1 MDAWSPPPYRRHSR
15 QGQASQSGSELPRYT
30 RRNTL
35 VHTTTVRE
43 PTQHV
48 FSLSDG
54 RPRPWLVLQVSSSA
68 KSAKVLPTFYEKE
81 KINATLELR
90 ADKGDSSIQSVIAMI
105 RGRVITGPRPDE
117 TVTFMTIVHPIWARS
132 ADTPRMPSPSQ
143 GTNGSK
149 LVGDCVWSFSIPLP
163 KTVALGSD
171 TQFRLPE
178 TFSEREVAASVQ
190 YDLTIHVS
198 RGKLRADSQIRTP
211 FGYIPSSKPEQPPSM
226 LRQIAFQS
234 GYPAPGPSADPRGWK
249 TLRTCKAT
257 GTFLKNCPADVQCS
271 LSLAMPLCYIRGSVI
286 PCFISLSCRNP
297 QALDMITAANCIDVR
312 LQRTVG
318 YSCAPG
324 IEKKKVSYQE
334 SVREFAKAVWSPS
347 ATMQSDP
354 CNRHLEGE
362 IRIPKDLKPT
372 SLMDHFSVSY
382 SIILRSF
389 DVSGLRSSN
398 SEILLSEPVDI
409 VTTHVRSRPI
419 AYAPPAYEPH
429 SRENDSDYR

>member
-68 KSAKVLPTFYEKE
+68 KSAKVLPKFYEKE

-90 ADKGDSSIQSVIAMI
+90 ADKGDSSIQSVIAMVSHCCIFFLHGAEKRMKI

-198 RGKLRADSQIRTP
+198 RGKLRADSQ
-211 FGYIPSSKPEQPPSM
+211 
-226 LRQIAFQS
+226 
-234 GYPAPGPSADPRGWK
+234 
-249 TLRTCKAT
+249 
-257 GTFLKNCPADVQCS
+257 
-271 LSLAMPLCYIRGSVI
+271 
-286 PCFISLSCRNP
+286 
-297 QALDMITAANCIDVR
+297 
-312 LQRTVG
+312 
-318 YSCAPG
+318 
-324 IEKKKVSYQE
+324 
-334 SVREFAKAVWSPS
+334 
-347 ATMQSDP
+347 
-354 CNRHLEGE
+354 
-362 IRIPKDLKPT
+362 
-372 SLMDHFSVSY
+372 
-382 SIILRSF
+382 
-389 DVSGLRSSN
+389 
-398 SEILLSEPVDI
+398 
-409 VTTHVRSRPI
+409 
-419 AYAPPAYEPH
+419 
-429 SRENDSDYR
+429 